1 MLTPVDDL
9 DRTNRAL
16 CQTYDWIAL
25 DLTNGNFL
33 TRSTNF
39 DNGQNGMYIF
49 HVRNKMTIVIW
60 AGSDLEAVHK
70 ANHDS

>member
-1 MLTPVDDL
+1 MLTPIDDL
-9 DRTNRAL
+9 DRTNKAL

-33 TRSTNF
+33 TRSSDF
-39 DNGQNGMYIF
+39 DTSQHGMYIF

-60 AGSDLEAVHK
+60 AASDREAVHK
-70 ANHDS
+70 ANHDL